1 MPQAPVA
8 PVARVAPVAP
18 VTYCCRLSKVSH
30 TCVAS
35 NAGTT
40 RKRNATT
47 SNTRK
52 LPSCKFQTCDF
63 CYFDSESIIIIIS
76 GCSVVARWLLV
87 LGDSPPGAPMP
98 PPAPPR
104 PFICCRER
112 ETTTPQHTHNS
123 NIHTPSQCVTHT
135 TYEVRCRQD
144 AGKTPTTCSMPSTNM
159 IHHHQASGTGT
170 HVRRHDSSPS
180 GTVMIHHHQV

>member
-40 RKRNATT
+40 RKRNATK

-76 GCSVVARWLLV
+76 GCSVVARWLLGGC
-87 LGDSPPGAPMP
+87 LFWETHHPERPCLRLPLPGRSFAV
-98 PPAPPR
+98 AK
-104 PFICCRER
+104 ER
-112 ETTTPQHTHNS
+112 RRHR
-123 NIHTPSQCVTHT
+123 NIHTIATYTHQVSVSHT
-135 TYEVRCRQD
+135 QHMRSD
-144 AGKTPTTCSMPSTNM
+144 AGKTQERRPPHVACQAPT
-159 IHHHQASGTGT
+159 
-170 HVRRHDSSPS
+170 
-180 GTVMIHHHQV
+180 